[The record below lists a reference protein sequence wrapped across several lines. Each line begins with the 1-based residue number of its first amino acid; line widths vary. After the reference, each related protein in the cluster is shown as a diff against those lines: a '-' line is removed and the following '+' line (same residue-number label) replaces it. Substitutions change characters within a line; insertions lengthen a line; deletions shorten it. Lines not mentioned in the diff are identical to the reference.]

1 MGGKLRRFC
10 LIPLAIVVGIACVYG
25 QDSPTAS
32 FTPPL
37 NDSMSE
43 WQVRPCTAKE
53 FAVGSSPEI
62 AHLFSGERPDFN
74 WCEALEVR
82 WLPDASILRFH
93 TAVHVDYAYT
103 DTIIKATSESPFWS
117 IVSGEGMVEQSSPNL
132 PNSLGAM
139 NDLLRSMQPALKE
152 SQLKSASILY
162 LFLLGRENRQGFFR
176 RPESKP
182 LLSTAD
188 YPETVRKH
196 GDIRDVKL
204 TTRSGEWK
212 LTFSSLGGRLRL
224 DSAVKVAGN

>member
-1 MGGKLRRFC
+1 MGGKLRFFC
-10 LIPLAIVVGIACVYG
+10 LISLAFFVSVACVHG
-25 QDSPTAS
+25 QDSQSAS
-32 FTPPL
+32 LTPPV
-37 NDSMSE
+37 NDSKSE

-62 AHLFSGERPDFN
+62 AHLFSGERPVFN
-74 WCEALEVR
+74 WCEALDVP

-93 TAVHVDYAYT
+93 TSIHVDYAYT
-103 DTIIKATSESPFWS
+103 DTIIKATNESPIWS
-117 IVSGEGMVEQSSPNL
+117 IVSGEGMVKQSSPNL

-139 NDLLRSMQPALKE
+139 NDLLRSMQPGLKE

-176 RPESKP
+176 RPEGQHP
-182 LLSTAD
+182 LNTAD
-188 YPETVRKH
+188 YRVTLRKH

-212 LTFSSLGGRLRL
+212 LTFSSNRGRLCL
-224 DSAVKVAGN
+224 DSVVEIAGN